1 MVPPGL
7 RFQAASR
14 LCSDT
19 AVIGDTVRAT
29 VVSGGDT
36 LNPPVLPG
44 TRATFVIV
52 DARAGQLADSAR
64 RPRFDLRPLALEA
77 PGGARPFAG
86 QVAVEYKIYAPPD
99 SGIYY
104 ICLTPSSQL
113 FTLP

>member
-1 MVPPGL
+1 MVSPGL
-7 RFQAASR
+7 HFQAVSR
-14 LCSDT
+14 LCGDT
-19 AVIGDTVRAT
+19 TVIGDTVRAT

-44 TRATFVIV
+44 TQATFVIV
-52 DARAGQLADSAR
+52 DARPGQLADSTQ
-64 RPRFDLRPLALEA
+64 RPRFDLRPLALETA
-77 PGGARPFAG
+77 GGARPLAG

>member
-7 RFQAASR
+7 RFQAVSR
-14 LCSDT
+14 LCGDT
-19 AVIGDTVRAT
+19 TVIGDTVRAT

-36 LNPPVLPG
+36 LNAPVLPG
-44 TRATFVIV
+44 TQATFVIV
-52 DARAGQLADSAR
+52 DARPGQLADSTQ
-64 RPRFDLRPLALEA
+64 RPRFDLRPLALETA
-77 PGGARPFAG
+77 GGARPFAG
-86 QVAVEYKIYAPPD
+86 QVAVDYKIYAPPD